1 MHKGRQQLDWC
12 AEKLGC
18 IGDIK
23 QIGVLVATKFSDVL
37 LLMLSGSI
45 FHSVGAATEKA
56 RRPVFVLILGTGSK
70 FQFNDRSR
78 LCRLA

>member
-1 MHKGRQQLDWC
+1 LYWC

-56 RRPVFVLILGTGSK
+56 LS
-70 FQFNDRSR
+70 
-78 LCRLA
+78 